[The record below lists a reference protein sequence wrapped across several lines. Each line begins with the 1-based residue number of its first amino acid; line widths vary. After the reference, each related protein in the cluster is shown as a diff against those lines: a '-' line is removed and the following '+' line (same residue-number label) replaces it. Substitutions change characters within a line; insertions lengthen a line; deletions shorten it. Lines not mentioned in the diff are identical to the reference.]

1 MMSRRPTGP
10 KTAGRFAAALM
21 ATVLLAFEAG
31 PAKAEPA
38 EYQLDPEHL
47 NIGFLVTHIGFAK
60 TSGIFREAEGS
71 FLFDEENLKL
81 SDIKVTVETDSVFTN
96 HKKRDKHL
104 RSSDFLDADEYPEMT
119 FVGTGSEKTGP
130 RSGKVTGDL
139 TVRGQTHPLTLDVT
153 WNKSG
158 FYPFGHKDYVIGIS
172 ARGKLKRSQYGMT
185 YVVENGWVGDEVELI
200 IEFEARRQ

>member
-1 MMSRRPTGP
+1 MISPRPT
-10 KTAGRFAAALM
+10 AGGLAAALV
-21 ATVLLAFEAG
+21 ATALLALA
-31 PAKAEPA
+31 PARATAEPA
-38 EYQLDPEHL
+38 EYEIDPEHL

-60 TSGIFREAEGS
+60 TYGMFLEAEGS
-71 FLFDEENLKL
+71 FVFDEERLAL
-81 SDIKVTVETDSVFTN
+81 SDVEVTVETDSVFTN

-104 RSSDFLDADEYPEMT
+104 RSSDFLHARKYPEMT
-119 FVGTGSEKTGP
+119 FVGTGSKKTGP
-130 RSGKVTGDL
+130 RSGTVTGNL
-139 TVRGQTHPLTLDVT
+139 TLRGQTHPLTLDVT

-172 ARGKLKRSQYGMT
+172 ARGKLKRSRYGMT

>member
-1 MMSRRPTGP
+1 V
-10 KTAGRFAAALM
+10 AA
-21 ATVLLAFEAG
+21 TLLAFQPG
-31 PAKAEPA
+31 PATAEPA
-38 EYQLDPEHL
+38 EYELDPDHL
-47 NIGFLVTHIGFAK
+47 NIGFLVSHIGFAK

-71 FLFDEENLKL
+71 FVFDEESLKL
-81 SDIKVTVETDSVFTN
+81 SDIKVTVETESVFTN

-104 RSSDFLDADEYPEMT
+104 RSADFLDADEYPEMT
-119 FVGTGSEKTGP
+119 FVGTGSEKTGA
-130 RSGKVTGDL
+130 RSGTVTGKL
-139 TVRGQTHPLTLDVT
+139 TLRGQTHPLTLEVT

-172 ARGKLKRSQYGMT
+172 ARGKLKRSLYGMT